1 MKRYLQQILTASVY
15 DVARQTPL
23 EEAGNLSKRL
33 DNRVYLK
40 REDLQPVFSFKI
52 RGAYNKISQLSAEEL
67 ERGVICASA
76 GNHAQGVALSAR
88 RLGIKAMIVM
98 PRTTPGIKVE
108 AVRNLGGRV
117 VLHGDS
123 FDEAKAHADKLVDE
137 RGMTYIPPFDDPQ
150 VIAGQG
156 TCGMEILSQHPRPL
170 HAIFVPVGGGGLIAG
185 IAAYVK
191 QLRPDVRVI
200 AVEPEDAPT
209 LHHAMRAGER
219 VTLDEVGIFVDG
231 VAVRQIGAYPFEV
244 AQSLVDDC
252 VLVSTDEVCAAIKDI
267 FDDTRS
273 VMEPAGALAV
283 AGLKKYVEDHG
294 ITGQTLVAV
303 NSGANMNFSRLSH
316 VAERA
321 EVGEHREAVFAVTI
335 PERPGSFR
343 EFCETIGNRSV
354 TEFSYRYAD
363 ADAAHVFAGIGLN
376 DGQAEREAVLQDLRG
391 QGYDVLDLTDDEMAK
406 VHLRHMV
413 GGRGQNVT
421 DEIVYHFEFPER
433 PGALLKF
440 LRRLGKRWNISMFHY
455 RNHGAD
461 YGRVLVGIQVPEA
474 QRERFRESL
483 DKLGYPYRDETQNPG
498 YGLFLS

>member
-1 MKRYLQQILTASVY
+1 MKAYLQKILTASVY

-23 EEAGNLSKRL
+23 DEAINLSKRL
-33 DNRVYLK
+33 GNRIYMK

-52 RGAYNKISQLSAEEL
+52 RGAYNRIAQLTDEDR

-88 RLGIKAMIVM
+88 RMGIRATIVM
-98 PRTTPGIKVE
+98 PRTTPGIKVN
-108 AVRNLGGRV
+108 AVRALGGRV
-117 VLHGDS
+117 ILHGDN
-123 FDEAKAHADKLVDE
+123 FDEAKAHADKLVEE
-137 RGMTYIPPFDDPQ
+137 RGMTYIPPFDDPD

-170 HAIFVPVGGGGLIAG
+170 DAIFVPVGGGGLIAG

-191 QLRPDVRVI
+191 QLRPDVKVI

-209 LHHAMRAGER
+209 LHHALRAGER

-231 VAVRQIGAYPFEV
+231 VAVRQIGEHPFAV
-244 AQSLVDDC
+244 AKEFVDDC

-283 AGLKKYVEDHG
+283 AGLKRYVEERG
-294 ITGQTLVAV
+294 CEGETLVAV

-343 EFCETIGNRSV
+343 EFCEAIGNRSV

-363 ADAAHVFAGIGLN
+363 PEHAHVFAGIGLH
-376 DGQAEREAVLQDLRG
+376 DGAEEREAVLRDLRER
-391 QGYDVLDLTDDEMAK
+391 GYSVLDLTDDEMSK

-413 GGRGQNVT
+413 GGHAQNVS
-421 DEIVYHFEFPER
+421 DEILYHFEFPER

-461 YGRVLVGIQVPEA
+461 YGRVLVGIQVPA
-474 QRERFRESL
+474 GQRERFRESL
-483 DKLGYPYRDETQNPG
+483 DKLGYQYRDESDNPA
-498 YGLFLS
+498 YALFLS